1 MEYLKG
7 SSYHASTPSQHAED
21 DDDDDDD
28 DDDQYDDD
36 GDDDYDHIQ
45 HEYI

>member
-1 MEYLKG
+1 MEHLG
-7 SSYHASTPSQHAED
+7 RSSSHASTPSQHIED

-28 DDDQYDDD
+28 NNDQCDDD

-45 HEYI
+45 HECI